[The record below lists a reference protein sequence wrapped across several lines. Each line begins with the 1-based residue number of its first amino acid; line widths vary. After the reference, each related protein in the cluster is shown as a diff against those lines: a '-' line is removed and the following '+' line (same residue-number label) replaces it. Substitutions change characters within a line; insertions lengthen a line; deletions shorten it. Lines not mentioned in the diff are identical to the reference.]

1 MAGTATIRITRN
13 DESIN
18 RFMAYGIYVDDKK
31 IGAISNEETVQVKVV
46 PGRHTIYARL
56 DWCYSPTLTF
66 DVKAGD
72 TRTFNV
78 NSLKNTNLLMIAL
91 FLVVLYNTL
100 RFLFDIDNPRLIVLT
115 FPAILVLLYFL
126 TLGRKKYLSLSEDRS
141 KPASKA
147 VGTDIIYKP

>member
-1 MAGTATIRITRN
+1 MAGTATIKVTRN

-31 IGAISNEETVQVKVV
+31 IGAIPNEETLQLKVA

-56 DWCYSPTLTF
+56 DWCYSPVLTF
-66 DVKAGD
+66 DVKEGEV
-72 TRTFNV
+72 RTFNV

-100 RFLFDIDNPRLIVLT
+100 RFLFDVDNPRLIVLT

-126 TLGRKKYLSLSEDRS
+126 TLGRKKYLSLSEDKR

-147 VGTDIIYKP
+147 VGTDIRL